1 MGYMQ
6 IEVVGDP
13 EFCKSQALEGFEGL
27 SGVLALAAKQL
38 APIYKAEVRKYND
51 DLEEFGRLA
60 VRKAFK
66 LASKDAKPAKKD
78 SEPAKKSEMPDWMG
92 DFVDPLVGPIMKGAA
107 DESAKIWVPLAIG
120 VVLFVTAVP
129 TFFFWLGRKSKRT

>member
-1 MGYMQ
+1 MGHMQ
-6 IEVVGDP
+6 IEVVGDS

-51 DLEEFGRLA
+51 DLEELGRLA

-66 LASKDAKPAKKD
+66 LASKDAKPA
-78 SEPAKKSEMPDWMG
+78 EPAEKSGKKSEMPDWLG

-120 VVLFVTAVP
+120 SLVFIVAVP
-129 TFFFWLGRKSKRT
+129 TFFFWLGRKSKRS